1 MSSTEHGKQF
11 PSRSKDESASGS
23 PRWNFIPNGA
33 VLLLFYVVFAAL
45 LVTRRPD
52 CIRNPQFW
60 AEEGTR
66 FFVEAREH
74 SVWLNLA
81 TCSYGYFDLLVRLIH
96 QVAALVRLEC
106 APLVL
111 VLSALAIQA
120 TIPTFVISG
129 RCVNWIG
136 IFPVRLA
143 AALLYCGLPNT
154 FETHCIA
161 LHARVHLAVLAALVI
176 VSTPPLSRLGKVF
189 DTLALTLSAFSGP
202 FVLLLAPTALQR
214 QWQARTS
221 AARRNCLILGIGFIF
236 AIFAVIESGGQRL
249 GAPLGASLREGIRIV
264 GGQFMLGFLL
274 SEKVYAKILHQ
285 GWFDLATVASFLAL
299 TLIIFLILV
308 YGKTESRYLLFIA
321 FGSLVIAL
329 AAPIGAAPGMTLWR
343 TLWSIPGNGQR
354 YYLVPM
360 AMLLFALSALV
371 GCGKTNA
378 SRWIAATVL
387 LILGATGERNDWK
400 LPAFTDLQ
408 FRKYVALYR
417 GLPPGSW
424 VTVPINPPGWQIKL
438 RKPAQQRD
446 TRQNPSR

>member
-1 MSSTEHGKQF
+1 MSSTEPGKEF
-11 PSRSKDESASGS
+11 PSRSKIASASGS
-23 PRWNFIPNGA
+23 RPWNFIPNGA
-33 VLLLFYVVFAAL
+33 VLLLFYLLFAAL

-66 FFVEAREH
+66 FFVDAREH
-74 SVWLNLA
+74 SVWLNL
-81 TCSYGYFDLLVRLIH
+81 TTYSYGYFDLLVRLIH
-96 QVAALVRLEC
+96 QVAAIVRLEC

-120 TIPTFVISG
+120 SVPTFVISG
-129 RCVNWIG
+129 RCANWIG
-136 IFPVRLA
+136 IFPIRLA
-143 AALLYCGLPNT
+143 AALLYCGLPNS

-189 DTLALTLSAFSGP
+189 DAVTLTLSAFSGP
-202 FVLLLAPTALQR
+202 FVLLLAPTALQL

-221 AARRNCLILGIGFIF
+221 AARRNCLILVIGFIF

-249 GAPLGASLREGIRIV
+249 GVPLGASLRDGIRIV
-264 GGQFMLGFLL
+264 GGQFTLGFLL
-274 SEKVYAKILHQ
+274 SEKLYASILRQ
-285 GWFDLATVASFLAL
+285 GWFDLATVASFLTL
-299 TLIIFLILV
+299 VLIIFLILA

-329 AAPIGAAPGMTLWR
+329 TAPIGAAPGMTSWR

-371 GCGKTNA
+371 GCGKTNV
-378 SRWIAATVL
+378 SRWIAATLL
-387 LILGATGERNDWK
+387 LILGGTGERNDWK
-400 LPAFTDLQ
+400 LPAFTDFQ

-417 GLPPGSW
+417 SLPTGSC
-424 VTVPINPPGWQIKL
+424 VTVPINPPGWQMKL
-438 RKPAQQRD
+438 CKPAQRKD
-446 TRQNPSR
+446 TR